1 MASDRTKRY
10 VIGISGASGA
20 LYAQRVVSALVS
32 LQHEVHLVASPNGV
46 RLLHDELGHEGLNL
60 HALAGIPETD
70 EPKSRG
76 IHLHAYR
83 DVGAP
88 IASGTFQHDGMAIV
102 PCSASTLN
110 AIAAGLGDNLLHRA
124 AGVTLKERRRLVLCH
139 RETPLTLMDVE
150 AMRTLTLAGA
160 TVLPANPGFYF
171 LPKTV
176 EDIVDFVAARVLD
189 AMGCEHEIAPRWNGP
204 GAASS
209 QRR

>member
-1 MASDRTKRY
+1 MPDRPRRY
-10 VIGISGASGA
+10 VIGVSGASGA
-20 LYAQRVVSALVS
+20 RYAQRVVSALVAME
-32 LQHEVHLVASPNGV
+32 HEVHLVVSPNGV
-46 RLLHDELGHEGLNL
+46 RLLHDELGFEGLNA
-60 HALAGIPETD
+60 HALAGLPESAD
-70 EPKSRG
+70 LRERG
-76 IHLHAYR
+76 VHLHAYR

-110 AIAAGLGDNLLHRA
+110 AIAAGLGENLLHRA
-124 AGVTLKERRRLVLCH
+124 AAVALKERRRLVLCH
-139 RETPLTLMDVE
+139 REAPLTLIDIE

-189 AMGCEHEIAPRWNGP
+189 ALGCDHQLAPRWNGP
-204 GAASS
+204 TAAH
-209 QRR
+209 